1 MIKGINAR
9 KILLKSGRIIDPFS
23 KKTFN
28 GDLLIESG
36 KISKISDSISTKGKD
51 YKVIDCKGLVVTH
64 GFCDMHVHFREPGRE
79 DKETLESGSYSA
91 LAGGFTQVCTMANT
105 NPVIDSPEH
114 IHYIVS
120 KSQKLPIDIF
130 PIGAVSKGMKGEE
143 LTEMLLM
150 QKNGAIAF
158 SDDGVPIQNA
168 QFMKLALT
176 YSKMLNVPIM
186 NHAED
191 IFLRNDGV
199 MNASS
204 TSNNLGLKGNTSLGE
219 AVMVYR
225 DLLLAE
231 SLNSKLHLLHLST
244 KEAVDLLKQFKSKK
258 QLITAEVS
266 PHHLYFVDEDIDS
279 FDTNL
284 KVAPPVR
291 SKKDRKALIEGI
303 KSGLID
309 CIATD
314 HAPHTLEDKETT
326 FNEAAFG
333 MIGLESCFG
342 VVNKVLVKEN
352 GMSLKS
358 LIEKITVNPRRVMN
372 LETNLFATGSK
383 AQITIFDPNE
393 KWKFKNSHILS
404 KSSNSPFIGKDLVG
418 KVKFV
423 ISKNQ
428 FFTL

>member
-204 TSNNLGLKGNTSLGE
+204 TSNNLGLKGNTGLGE

-244 KEAVDLLKQFKSKK
+244 KEAVDLLKQFKNKK
-258 QLITAEVS
+258 KLITAEVS

-358 LIEKITVNPRRVMN
+358 LIEKITVNPRKVMN

>member
-51 YKVIDCKGLVVTH
+51 YKVINCKGLVVTH

-342 VVNKVLVKEN
+342 IVNKVLVKEN

-358 LIEKITVNPRRVMN
+358 LIEKITVNPRKVMN

>member
-36 KISKISDSISTKGKD
+36 KISKISDSISTKGQD

-266 PHHLYFVDEDIDS
+266 PHHLYFVDEDVDS

-358 LIEKITVNPRRVMN
+358 LIEKITVNPRKVMN

-383 AQITIFDPNE
+383 AQITVFKKNE

>member
-64 GFCDMHVHFREPGRE
+64 GFCDIHVHFREPGRE

-358 LIEKITVNPRRVMN
+358 LIEKITVNPRKVMN

>member
-158 SDDGVPIQNA
+158 SDDGVSIQNA

-358 LIEKITVNPRRVMN
+358 LIEKITVNPRKVMN

>member
-36 KISKISDSISTKGKD
+36 KISKISDSIPTKGKD

-64 GFCDMHVHFREPGRE
+64 GFCDIHVHFREPGRE

-219 AVMVYR
+219 SVMVYR

-358 LIEKITVNPRRVMN
+358 LIEKITVNPRKVMN

>member
-1 MIKGINAR
+1 MISGKST
-9 KILLKSGRIIDPFS
+9 KKVLLKSGRIIDPFL

-28 GDLLIESG
+28 GDILIENG
-36 KISKISDSISTKGKD
+36 KISKIGESISSKGKD
-51 YKVIDCKGLVVTH
+51 YKIVDCKGLVVTH

-79 DKETLESGSYSA
+79 DKETLESGSFAA
-91 LAGGFTQVCTMANT
+91 LGGGFTQVCTMANT
-105 NPVIDSPEH
+105 NPIIDSPEH

-120 KSQKLPIDIF
+120 KSSKLPIDIF
-130 PIGAVSKGMKGEE
+130 PIGSVSKGQKGED

-158 SDDGVPIQNA
+158 SDDGIPIQNA

-176 YSKMLNVPIM
+176 YAKMLDIPIM

-191 IFLRNDGV
+191 IYLRNNGV

-204 TSNNLGLKGNTSLGE
+204 TSNNLGLKGNSSLGE

-225 DLLLAE
+225 DLLLAD
-231 SLNSKLHLLHLST
+231 SLSSKLHLLHISA
-244 KEAVDLLKQFKSKK
+244 KETVELLKKFKKK
-258 QLITAEVS
+258 NKPISAEVS
-266 PHHLYFVDEDIDS
+266 PHHLYFIDEDINE
-279 FDTNL
+279 FNTNL

-291 SKKDRKALIEGI
+291 SREDRKALIEGI

-314 HAPHTLEDKETT
+314 HAPHTIEDKETT
-326 FNEAAFG
+326 FNDAEFG

-358 LIEKITVNPRRVMN
+358 LIEKLTVNPRRIMN
-372 LETNLFATGSK
+372 LEADLFSFGCK

-393 KWKFKNSHILS
+393 KWVFENKHILS
-404 KSSNSPFIGKDLVG
+404 KSSNSPFIGEDLVG
-418 KVKFV
+418 RVKYV

>member
-51 YKVIDCKGLVVTH
+51 YKVVNCKGLVVTH

-358 LIEKITVNPRRVMN
+358 LIEKITVNPRKVMN

>member
-51 YKVIDCKGLVVTH
+51 YKVINCKGLVVTH

-158 SDDGVPIQNA
+158 SDDGIPIQNA

-358 LIEKITVNPRRVMN
+358 LIEKITVNPRKVMN
-372 LETNLFATGSK
+372 LEANLFATGSK

>member
-51 YKVIDCKGLVVTH
+51 YKVINCKGLVVTH

-231 SLNSKLHLLHLST
+231 SLKSKLHLLHLST

-358 LIEKITVNPRRVMN
+358 LIEKITVNPRKVMN
-372 LETNLFATGSK
+372 LETNLFAPGSK

-393 KWKFKNSHILS
+393 KWKFENSHILS

>member
-9 KILLKSGRIIDPFS
+9 KLLLKSGRIIDPFS

-28 GDLLIESG
+28 GDILIEGG
-36 KISKISDSISTKGKD
+36 KISKISDSISSKGKD
-51 YKVIDCKGLVVTH
+51 YTIIDCKGLVVTH

-79 DKETLESGSYSA
+79 DKETLESGSYAA

-114 IHYIVS
+114 IHYIIS

-204 TSNNLGLKGNTSLGE
+204 TSNNLGLKGNTGLGE

-231 SLNSKLHLLHLST
+231 SLDSKLHLLHIST
-244 KEAVDLLKQFKSKK
+244 KEAVDLLKQFKNKK
-258 QLITAEVS
+258 HLITAEVS
-266 PHHLYFVDEDIDS
+266 PHHLYFIDEDIDS

-342 VVNKVLVKEN
+342 IVNKVLVKEN

-358 LIEKITVNPRRVMN
+358 LIEKITVNPRKVMN
-372 LETNLFATGSK
+372 LETNLFAPGSK

-393 KWKFKNSHILS
+393 KWKFENSHILS
-404 KSSNSPFIGKDLVG
+404 KSSNSPFVGKDLVG

-428 FFTL
+428 FFAL

>member
-158 SDDGVPIQNA
+158 SDDGIPIQNA

-358 LIEKITVNPRRVMN
+358 LIEKITVNPRKVMN

>member
-79 DKETLESGSYSA
+79 DKETLESGSCSA

-358 LIEKITVNPRRVMN
+358 LIEKITVNPRKVMN

>member
-51 YKVIDCKGLVVTH
+51 YKVINCKGLVVTH

-358 LIEKITVNPRRVMN
+358 LIEKITVNPRKVMN

-393 KWKFKNSHILS
+393 KWKFENSNILS

>member
-1 MIKGINAR
+1 MISGKST
-9 KILLKSGRIIDPFS
+9 KKVLLKSGRIIDPFL

-28 GDLLIESG
+28 GDILIENG
-36 KISKISDSISTKGKD
+36 KISKIGESISSKGKD
-51 YKVIDCKGLVVTH
+51 YKIVDCKGLVVTH

-79 DKETLESGSYSA
+79 DKETLESGSFAA
-91 LAGGFTQVCTMANT
+91 LGGGFTQVCTMANT
-105 NPVIDSPEH
+105 NPIIDSPEH

-120 KSQKLPIDIF
+120 KSSKLPIDIF
-130 PIGAVSKGMKGEE
+130 PIGSVSKGQKGED

-158 SDDGVPIQNA
+158 SDDGIPIQNA

-176 YSKMLNVPIM
+176 YAKMLDVPIM

-191 IFLRNDGV
+191 IYLRNNGV

-204 TSNNLGLKGNTSLGE
+204 TSNNLGLKGNSSLGE

-225 DLLLAE
+225 DLLLAD
-231 SLNSKLHLLHLST
+231 SLSSKLHLLHISA
-244 KEAVDLLKQFKSKK
+244 KETVELLKKFKKK
-258 QLITAEVS
+258 NKPISAEVS
-266 PHHLYFVDEDIDS
+266 PHHLYFIDEDINE
-279 FDTNL
+279 FNTNL

-291 SKKDRKALIEGI
+291 SREDRKALIEGI

-314 HAPHTLEDKETT
+314 HAPHTIEDKETT
-326 FNEAAFG
+326 FNDAEFG

-358 LIEKITVNPRRVMN
+358 LIEKLTVNPRKIMN
-372 LETNLFATGSK
+372 LEPDLFSVGCK

-393 KWKFKNSHILS
+393 KWVFENKHILS
-404 KSSNSPFIGKDLVG
+404 KSSNSPFIGEDLVG
-418 KVKFV
+418 RVKYV

-428 FFTL
+428 FFSL

>member
-51 YKVIDCKGLVVTH
+51 YKVINCKGLVVTH

-231 SLNSKLHLLHLST
+231 SLKSKLHLLHLST

-333 MIGLESCFG
+333 MIGLESCFE

-358 LIEKITVNPRRVMN
+358 LIEKITVNPRKVMN
-372 LETNLFATGSK
+372 LETNLFAPGSK

-428 FFTL
+428 FFAL

>member
-36 KISKISDSISTKGKD
+36 KISKISDSIPTKGKD

-358 LIEKITVNPRRVMN
+358 LIEKITVNPRKVMN

>member
-51 YKVIDCKGLVVTH
+51 YKVINCKGLVVTH

-231 SLNSKLHLLHLST
+231 SLKSKLHLLHLST

-358 LIEKITVNPRRVMN
+358 LIEKITVNPRKVMN
-372 LETNLFATGSK
+372 LETNLFAPGSK

-428 FFTL
+428 FFAL

>member
-51 YKVIDCKGLVVTH
+51 YKVINCKGLVVTH

-244 KEAVDLLKQFKSKK
+244 KKAVDLLKQFKSKK

-358 LIEKITVNPRRVMN
+358 LIEKITVNPRKVMN